1 MLYLSDEQQL
11 CAVQRIV
18 PLTMPYSEAGE
29 PEELT
34 LSARATAAGE
44 RGLLLTVTANGAA
57 ATQERVT
64 FCHISALEIKPKESS
79 HNGVTLVLKQ
89 INDEERLWDI
99 AKNCGTTEQAIR
111 CANDLPAEA
120 ECVQNAMLLIPIQD

>member
-1 MLYLSDEQQL
+1 MY
-11 CAVQRIV
+11 
-18 PLTMPYSEAGE
+18 
-29 PEELT
+29 LT

-89 INDEERLWDI
+89 INGEERLWDI

-111 CANDLPAEA
+111 CANDLPTEA